1 MLTVALVG
9 NPNVG
14 KSVLF
19 YHLTGNYATV
29 SNYPGT
35 TVEVSCGRTNLS
47 GRTCLVYDT
56 PGIYSFSPVSEEEAV
71 TRRLLWEAR
80 PNLVVHVADAKN
92 LPRMLP
98 LTLELLAA
106 GLNVILVLN
115 MMDEAEKLGVR
126 IRRAE
131 LSRRLG
137 IPVLQAA
144 FACGRGLAELRRE
157 MAACLLGGKAG
168 SRICREHPL
177 AAEAG
182 LCLKSKYPFAAPLVA
197 RLYLEQ
203 DKEIQAAVAAAE
215 DKSVLA
221 DCLARF
227 ADELAGRE
235 AGFFAVWRYRE
246 AEKLLAGV
254 FHSGN
259 EKNRGGLAD
268 KLTLDPLWGVLPA
281 AFLLYAGLY
290 LIVGRFGAGFLV
302 DMIEGVLLGEVIL
315 PKITAWLSVL
325 SGWPS
330 VLSLLAGEFGLLTLG
345 LRYALGVVMPIV
357 GTYFFFFALLEDSGY
372 LPRLAY
378 LADAGLKKLGLGGR
392 AVIPLALGFGCG
404 TMAVLVTRVL
414 ESRRERLIATFL
426 LALAVPCSAQ
436 LGLIMALLSRE
447 PSALLLWAAV
457 MGGMFFL
464 AGSMLNLLL
473 PGRPAQFFLELPP
486 LRRPA
491 LQAILQKTMARMRWY
506 FAEVVPVFCA
516 VSLVLW
522 LLQHTGGLDVVTSAL
537 APLLGCMGLPP
548 ELGRVF
554 LAGFFRRD
562 YGAAGLFDLYREGAL
577 SAGQLLVAAVVLS
590 LFLPCLAQLA
600 MMIRE
605 RGLAAS
611 VLIACAVALL
621 AAAAGILLRILLCLP
636 AL

>member
-1 MLTVALVG
+1 MRTVALVG

-19 YHLTGNYATV
+19 YHLTGNYAVV

-35 TVEVSCGRTNLS
+35 TVEVSQGRANLS
-47 GRTCLVYDT
+47 GRTCIVYDT
-56 PGIYSFSPVSEEEAV
+56 PGMYSFSPASEEEAV
-71 TRRLLWEAR
+71 TRRLLWEVR
-80 PNLVVHVADAKN
+80 PDLVVHVADAKN

-106 GLNVILVLN
+106 GFTVILVLN

-137 IPVLQAA
+137 IPVLEAA
-144 FACGRGLAELRRE
+144 FARGRGLTALRRE
-157 MAACLLGGKAG
+157 MALCLLKGEAGGHVW
-168 SRICREHPL
+168 REHPL
-177 AAEAG
+177 AVKAG
-182 LCLKSKYPFAAPLVA
+182 RCLTGTYPFTAAAVA

-203 DKEIQAAVAAAE
+203 DREIQAAVAAAE
-215 DKSVLA
+215 NRKVLA
-221 DCLARF
+221 DCLAPY
-227 ADELAGRE
+227 ASELAGRN
-235 AGFFAVWRYRE
+235 AGFFAFWRYRE
-246 AEKLLAGV
+246 AEKLLDGV

-259 EKNRGGLAD
+259 EKGAGGLAD
-268 KLTLDPLWGVLPA
+268 KLTLHPLGGLLLGAVVIYGGL
-281 AFLLYAGLY
+281 FLF
-290 LIVGRFGAGFLV
+290 VGRFGAGYLV
-302 DMIEGVLLGEVIL
+302 DLIEGQLLGEIIL
-315 PKITAWLSVL
+315 PGLTDRLSALITS
-325 SGWPS
+325 PS
-330 VLSLLAGEFGLLTLG
+330 VLALLTGEFGLVTLG
-345 LRYALGVVMPIV
+345 VRYAVGIVMPIV

-378 LADAGLKKLGLGGR
+378 WADACLKKLGLGGR

-447 PSALLLWAAV
+447 TYALLLWAAV
-457 MGGMFFL
+457 VGGMFLL
-464 AGSMLNLLL
+464 AGGMLNLLL
-473 PGRPAQFFLELPP
+473 PGQPARFLLELPP

-506 FAEVVPVFCA
+506 FAEVIPVFFA

-522 LLQHTGGLDVVTSAL
+522 LLQQTGYLAVITSGL
-537 APLLGCMGLPP
+537 APFLGRMGLPP
-548 ELGRVF
+548 ALGRIF
-554 LAGFFRRD
+554 ITGFFRRD
-562 YGAAGLFDLYREGAL
+562 YGAAGLFDLYREGVL
-577 SAGQLLVAAVVLS
+577 TTGQLLVAAVVLS

-605 RGLAAS
+605 RGVVAS
-611 VLIACAVALL
+611 GLIVCGVTLL
-621 AAAAGILLRILLCLP
+621 AAVAGILLRILLHLP
-636 AL
+636 VL